1 MSIIIPGSFMAPFNI
16 FKSVAGHPGVS
27 RQNFHERVLVEGGIS
42 ATWRVADRA
51 RNIQLGLE
59 RIYDHMS
66 TTEGGSSGG
75 VQAA

>member
-1 MSIIIPGSFMAPFNI
+1 MRAELWLPCNVSSIFT
-16 FKSVAGHPGVS
+16 SVAGHPG
-27 RQNFHERVLVEGGIS
+27 VEGGIS

-51 RNIQLGLE
+51 QNIQLGLE

-66 TTEGGSSGG
+66 TTTEGGSSGG